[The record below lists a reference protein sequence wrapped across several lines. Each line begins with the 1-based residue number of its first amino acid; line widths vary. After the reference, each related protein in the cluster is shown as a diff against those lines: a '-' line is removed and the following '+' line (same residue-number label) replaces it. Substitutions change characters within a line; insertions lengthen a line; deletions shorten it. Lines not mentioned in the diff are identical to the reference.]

1 MHDSARQLFEDSIVD
16 YFLGDCKQYRE
27 DVRQGKYETKTVLA
41 SVHGS
46 YVAHSVFLEYCE
58 DELL

>member
-1 MHDSARQLFEDSIVD
+1 MHDSARQLFEDNIVD
-16 YFLGDCKQYRE
+16 YFLKDSKQYRE
-27 DVRQGKYETKTVLA
+27 DKVNMKKKTVLA